1 MTDGAIGTAHRPGRR
16 VTGRRT
22 SRRPGSRRLGGVAR
36 AVVAGVVGLLFIAPL
51 YWVLVT
57 STLTTSEA
65 YNFSWSSLV
74 PHWSFTNYE
83 RAWHAAPWERFFSN
97 TIFIAV
103 CTVALAIFTSLLAG
117 YAFSVMRFR
126 GRGAL
131 FGLVL
136 SVMMV
141 PQTVLLIPDYII
153 AQHLHL
159 LDTYWIQI
167 LPFGASVFGI
177 FLVRQFFL
185 NVPTELFEAA
195 ELDGAGPIRMLFS
208 IGLPMVRPAL
218 LVLGLQVLMGSW
230 NAFLWPYVMT
240 DSNAVRPIEVGLSVF
255 SGTNGTDYTGLCA
268 GVTFTTVPVLVV
280 FLLLQ
285 KHFITGA
292 FSSAGGVRG

>member
-1 MTDGAIGTAHRPGRR
+1 VHSVFRA
-16 VTGRRT
+16 
-22 SRRPGSRRLGGVAR
+22 LVA
-36 AVVAGVVGLLFIAPL
+36 ALVGLVFLAPL
-51 YWVLVT
+51 YWVFVT
-57 STLTTSEA
+57 STLSTSEA
-65 YNFSWSSLV
+65 YNFGWSSLV
-74 PHWSFTNYE
+74 PHWDFGNYD
-83 RAWHAAPWERFFSN
+83 RAWHAAPWERFFTN

-103 CTVALAIFTSLLAG
+103 CTVALALFTSLLAG
-117 YAFSVMRFR
+117 FAFSVMRFR

-185 NVPTELFEAA
+185 NVPKELFEAA
-195 ELDGAGPIRMLFS
+195 ELDGAGPLRMLFS

-240 DSNAVRPIEVGLSVF
+240 SSNAVRPIEVGLSVF

-268 GVTFTTVPVLVV
+268 SVTFTTIPVLVV